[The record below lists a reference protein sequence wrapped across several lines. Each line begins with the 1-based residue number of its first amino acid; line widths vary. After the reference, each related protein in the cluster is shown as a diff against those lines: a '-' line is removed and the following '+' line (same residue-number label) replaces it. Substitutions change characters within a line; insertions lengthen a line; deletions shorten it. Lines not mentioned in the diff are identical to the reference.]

1 MLEWQ
6 WKTKWL
12 ILKKDAK
19 QFVHIFNILLKKK
32 LLQFTVHS
40 YLRDYNPIDKEHLSF
55 VTGMPTSQCKRKEK
69 KEWQKIRVRLMV
81 KEIKRG
87 KLP

>member
-6 WKTKWL
+6 WKTKWP

-69 KEWQKIRVRLMV
+69 IMAKNRVRLMV